1 MHAGIARASPVMT
14 TGAAARFPKAELPV
28 PEEPTR
34 IYLDYN
40 ASTPV
45 APAVSAAMR
54 PLLDTGFGNPSSGHW
69 AGRPARDA
77 VDAARRRIASL
88 LGCDAD
94 EIVLTSGGSEA
105 NNQVVKSVVRA
116 DASAPHIVTT
126 AVEHPAVLEPCR
138 FVEALGARVTVVP
151 VDGHGLVDPDD
162 VRRAIAPDTAL
173 VSVMHANNEVGTI
186 QPVGEIARIAREH
199 GVLCHTDAAQSAGK
213 IPVRVRELGVDLLSL
228 AGHKLYAP
236 KGVGALFVRR
246 GVAPTPLVHGG
257 GHEGGRRAGTESALL
272 AAGLGA
278 ACELAEADPCED
290 RLRELRE
297 RLWNGLRARF
307 GDRVVLNGHPD
318 RRLPNTLNVSFP
330 GRYGD
335 EILARM
341 PEIAASTGSACHT
354 GERALSPV
362 LAAMGVPP
370 VVGHGAVRLS
380 VGRGTTAAEVDAAV
394 ERIAGCV

>member
-1 MHAGIARASPVMT
+1 MT
-14 TGAAARFPKAELPV
+14 TGAAARFPKAEFLV
-28 PEEPTR
+28 PEERTR

-40 ASTPV
+40 ASTPI
-45 APAVSAAMR
+45 APAVAAAMR
-54 PLLDTGFGNPSSGHW
+54 PLLERDFGNPSSGHW
-69 AGRPARDA
+69 AGRPAHDA
-77 VDAARRRIASL
+77 VGAARRRIASL
-88 LGCDAD
+88 LGCDPG

-105 NNQVVKSVVRA
+105 NNQVIKGVVPGA
-116 DASAPHIVTT
+116 ASPPHIVTT
-126 AVEHPAVLEPCR
+126 AVEHPAILEPCR
-138 FVEALGARVTVVP
+138 FVETLGARVTVVP

-186 QPVGEIARIAREH
+186 QPIAEISRIARDH
-199 GVLCHTDAAQSAGK
+199 GVLFHTDAAQSAGK

-246 GVAPTPLVHGG
+246 GVELTPLVHGG
-257 GHEGGRRAGTESALL
+257 GHEEGRRAGTESALL
-272 AAGLGA
+272 ATGLGA
-278 ACELAEADPCED
+278 ACHLAETDPCGD
-290 RLRELRE
+290 RLRDLRD
-297 RLWNGLRARF
+297 RLWNELRAKL
-307 GDRVVLNGHPD
+307 GDRILLNGHPTL
-318 RRLPNTLNVSFP
+318 RLPNTLNVGFT

-370 VVGHGAVRLS
+370 AVGHGAIRLS
-380 VGRGTTAAEVDAAV
+380 VGRGTTEADVDAAV
-394 ERIAGCV
+394 DRIARCR

>member
-1 MHAGIARASPVMT
+1 MT

-45 APAVSAAMR
+45 APSVSAAIR
-54 PLLDTGFGNPSSGHW
+54 PLLDTGFGNPSSKHW

-77 VDAARRRIASL
+77 VGAARRRIASL

-116 DASAPHIVTT
+116 DTSAPHIVTT
-126 AVEHPAVLEPCR
+126 AVEHPAILEPCR
-138 FVEALGARVTVVP
+138 FVETLGARVTVVP

-173 VSVMHANNEVGTI
+173 VSVMHANNEVGTV
-186 QPVGEIARIAREH
+186 QPITEISRIARGH
-199 GVLCHTDAAQSAGK
+199 GVLFHTDAAQSAGK

-246 GVAPTPLVHGG
+246 GVALPPLMHGG
-257 GHEGGRRAGTESALL
+257 GHEDGRRAGTESALL
-272 AAGLGA
+272 ATGLGA
-278 ACELAEADPCED
+278 ACHLAETNPCGERLRDLRD
-290 RLRELRE
+290 RLWRGLQS
-297 RLWNGLRARF
+297 RLGE
-307 GDRVVLNGHPD
+307 RVVLNGHPT
-318 RRLPNTLNVSFP
+318 RRLPNTLNVGFP
-330 GRYGD
+330 GRHGD
-335 EILARM
+335 DILARV
-341 PEIAASTGSACHT
+341 PEIAASTGSACHS
-354 GERALSPV
+354 GGRVLSPV

-370 VVGHGAVRLS
+370 AVGHGAIRLS
-380 VGRGTTAAEVDAAV
+380 VGRGTTEAEIDDAV
-394 ERIAGCV
+394 ERIAGCL

>member
-1 MHAGIARASPVMT
+1 MT
-14 TGAAARFPKAELPV
+14 TGAAAKFPKAELPV
-28 PEEPTR
+28 SAEPTR

-40 ASTPV
+40 ASTPI
-45 APAVSAAMR
+45 APAVAAAMR
-54 PLLDTGFGNPSSGHW
+54 PLLDAGFGNPSSGHW
-69 AGRPARDA
+69 AGRPARGA
-77 VDAARRRIASL
+77 VGEARRRVASL

-105 NNQVVKSVVRA
+105 NNHVVKGVA
-116 DASAPHIVTT
+116 LGAASPPHIVTT

-138 FVEALGARVTVVP
+138 FVESLGARITLVP
-151 VDGHGLVDPDD
+151 VDRCGLVDPDD

-186 QPVGEIARIAREH
+186 QPVAEIARIAREH
-199 GVLCHTDAAQSAGK
+199 GVPFHTDAAQSAGK

-246 GVAPTPLVHGG
+246 GVTLTPLLHGG

-278 ACELAEADPCED
+278 ACELAEADPCGD
-290 RLRELRE
+290 RLRGLRD
-297 RLWNGLRARF
+297 RLWNGLRARL
-307 GDRVVLNGHPD
+307 GGRVVLNGHPD
-318 RRLPNTLNVSFP
+318 RRLPNTLNVSVP

-362 LAAMGVPP
+362 LAAMGVAPA
-370 VVGHGAVRLS
+370 VGHGAVRLS

>member
-1 MHAGIARASPVMT
+1 MA
-14 TGAAARFPKAELPV
+14 
-28 PEEPTR
+28 EEPPR

-40 ASTPV
+40 ASTPIAPGV
-45 APAVSAAMR
+45 AAAMQPFLER
-54 PLLDTGFGNPSSGHW
+54 DFGNPSSGHW
-69 AGRPARDA
+69 AGRPAHDA
-77 VDAARRRIASL
+77 VAAARRRIASL

-105 NNQVVKSVVRA
+105 NNQVIQGTA
-116 DASAPHIVTT
+116 LGAASPPHIVTT
-126 AVEHPAVLEPCR
+126 AVEHPAILEPCR
-138 FVEALGARVTVVP
+138 FVETLGARVTVLP
-151 VDGHGLVDPDD
+151 VDRHGLVDPDD

-173 VSVMHANNEVGTI
+173 VSVMHANNEVGTVE
-186 QPVGEIARIAREH
+186 PVAEIARIAREH

-246 GVAPTPLVHGG
+246 GVKLTPLVHGG

-278 ACELAEADPCED
+278 ACHLAETDPCED
-290 RLRELRE
+290 RLRELRD
-297 RLWNGLRARF
+297 RLWNGLAARL
-307 GDRVVLNGHPD
+307 GDRVVLNGHLD
-318 RRLPNTLNVSFP
+318 RRLPNTLNVSLP

-341 PEIAASTGSACHT
+341 PEVAASTGSACHT

-362 LAAMGVPP
+362 LAAMGTPP
-370 VVGHGAVRLS
+370 AVGHGAIRLS
-380 VGRGTTAAEVDAAV
+380 VGRGTTESDVDTAV
-394 ERIAGCV
+394 ERIAGCL

>member
-1 MHAGIARASPVMT
+1 MT
-14 TGAAARFPKAELPV
+14 TGAAAKFPKAELPV
-28 PEEPTR
+28 SAEPTR

-40 ASTPV
+40 ASTPI
-45 APAVSAAMR
+45 APAVAAAMR
-54 PLLDTGFGNPSSGHW
+54 PLLDAGFGNPSSGHW

-77 VDAARRRIASL
+77 VRGARRRAASL

-94 EIVLTSGGSEA
+94 EVVLTSGGSEA
-105 NNQVVKSVVRA
+105 NNHVVKGVA
-116 DASAPHIVTT
+116 LGTASPPHIVTT

-138 FVEALGARVTVVP
+138 FVETLGARITVVP
-151 VDGHGLVDPDD
+151 VDRHGLVDPDD
-162 VRRAIAPDTAL
+162 IRRAIAPDTAL

-186 QPVGEIARIAREH
+186 QPVAEIARIARER
-199 GVLCHTDAAQSAGK
+199 GVLFHTDAAQSAGK

-246 GVAPTPLVHGG
+246 GVTLTPLVHGG
-257 GHEGGRRAGTESALL
+257 GHEAGRRAGTESALL

-278 ACELAEADPCED
+278 ACELAETDPCGD
-290 RLRELRE
+290 RLRGLRD
-297 RLWNGLRARF
+297 RLWNGLRARL
-307 GDRVVLNGHPD
+307 GDRAVLNGHPD

-362 LAAMGVPP
+362 LAAMGAPP
-370 VVGHGAVRLS
+370 AVGHGAVRLS
-380 VGRGTTAAEVDAAV
+380 VGRGTTEGEIDAAV

>member
-1 MHAGIARASPVMT
+1 MT
-14 TGAAARFPKAELPV
+14 AGAAARFPKAELPV
-28 PEEPTR
+28 SEEPTR

-40 ASTPV
+40 ASTPI
-45 APAVSAAMR
+45 APAVTAAMR
-54 PLLDTGFGNPSSGHW
+54 PLLDAGFGNPSSGHW
-69 AGRPARDA
+69 AGRPAREA
-77 VDAARRRIASL
+77 VCEARRRVASL

-105 NNQVVKSVVRA
+105 NNHVVKGIA
-116 DASAPHIVTT
+116 LGAASPPHIVTT
-126 AVEHPAVLEPCR
+126 AVEHPAVLAPCR
-138 FVEALGARVTVVP
+138 FAESLGARVTVVP

-173 VSVMHANNEVGTI
+173 VSVMHANNEVGTV
-186 QPVGEIARIAREH
+186 QPVAEIARIAREH
-199 GVLCHTDAAQSAGK
+199 GVLFHTDAAQSAGK

-246 GVAPTPLVHGG
+246 GVTLAPLVHGG

-272 AAGLGA
+272 ATGLGA
-278 ACELAEADPCED
+278 ACRLAEAEPCD
-290 RLRELRE
+290 HRLRELRD
-297 RLWNGLRARF
+297 RLWNGLRARL

-318 RRLPNTLNVSFP
+318 RRLPNTLNVSLI

-335 EILARM
+335 EILAQM

-362 LAAMGVPP
+362 LAAMGVAPA
-370 VVGHGAVRLS
+370 VGLGAVRLS
-380 VGRGTTAAEVDAAV
+380 VGRGTTEGEVDAAV
-394 ERIAGCV
+394 ERIAGCLS

>member
-1 MHAGIARASPVMT
+1 
-14 TGAAARFPKAELPV
+14 
-28 PEEPTR
+28 
-34 IYLDYN
+34 
-40 ASTPV
+40 
-45 APAVSAAMR
+45 MR
-54 PLLDTGFGNPSSGHW
+54 RLLDRDFGNPSSGHW

-77 VDAARRRIASL
+77 IREARRRIASL

-105 NNQVVKSVVRA
+105 NNHVVKGVA
-116 DASAPHIVTT
+116 LGAAPPPHIVTT

-138 FVEALGARVTVVP
+138 FVESLGARITVVP
-151 VDGHGLVDPDD
+151 VDRHGLVDPDD

-186 QPVGEIARIAREH
+186 EPVAEIARIAREH

-246 GVAPTPLVHGG
+246 GVTLTPLVHGG

-272 AAGLGA
+272 AAALGA
-278 ACELAEADPCED
+278 ACRLAETDPCED
-290 RLRELRE
+290 RLRGLRD
-297 RLWNGLRARF
+297 RLWNGLRARL

-318 RRLPNTLNVSFP
+318 RRLPNTLNVSLT
-330 GRYGD
+330 GCYGD
-335 EILARM
+335 EILARV

-354 GERALSPV
+354 GQRTLSPV

-370 VVGHGAVRLS
+370 AVGHGAVRLS
-380 VGRGTTAAEVDAAV
+380 VGRGTTEGQVDAAV
-394 ERIAGCV
+394 ERIAGCL

>member
-1 MHAGIARASPVMT
+1 MT
-14 TGAAARFPKAELPV
+14 TGAAAKFPKAELPV
-28 PEEPTR
+28 SEEPTR

-40 ASTPV
+40 ASTPI
-45 APAVSAAMR
+45 APAVAAAMR
-54 PLLDTGFGNPSSGHW
+54 RLLDRDFGNPSSGHW

-77 VDAARRRIASL
+77 IREARRRIASL

-105 NNQVVKSVVRA
+105 NNQVVKGVALRA
-116 DASAPHIVTT
+116 ASPPHIVTT
-126 AVEHPAVLEPCR
+126 AVEHPAILEPCR
-138 FVEALGARVTVVP
+138 FVESLGARITVVP
-151 VDGHGLVDPDD
+151 VDRDGLVDPDD
-162 VRRAIAPDTAL
+162 VRRAIVPDTAL

-186 QPVGEIARIAREH
+186 EPVAEIARIAREH

-246 GVAPTPLVHGG
+246 GVTLASLVHGG

-278 ACELAEADPCED
+278 ACHLAETDPCED
-290 RLRELRE
+290 RLRELRD
-297 RLWNGLRARF
+297 RLWNGLRARL

-318 RRLPNTLNVSFP
+318 RRLPNTLNVSLT
-330 GRYGD
+330 GCYGD
-335 EILARM
+335 EILARV

-354 GERALSPV
+354 GQRTLSPV

-370 VVGHGAVRLS
+370 AVGHGAVRLS
-380 VGRGTTAAEVDAAV
+380 VGRGTTEGQVDAAV
-394 ERIAGCV
+394 ERIAGCL

>member
-1 MHAGIARASPVMT
+1 MT
-14 TGAAARFPKAELPV
+14 TGADARFPKAELPV
-28 PEEPTR
+28 SEEPTR

-40 ASTPV
+40 ASTPI
-45 APAVSAAMR
+45 APAVAAAMR
-54 PLLDTGFGNPSSGHW
+54 SLLDAGFGNPSSGHW

-77 VDAARRRIASL
+77 VCEARRRVASL

-105 NNQVVKSVVRA
+105 NNHAVKGVA
-116 DASAPHIVTT
+116 LGAASPPHIVTT

-138 FVEALGARVTVVP
+138 FVESLGARVTVVP
-151 VDGHGLVDPDD
+151 VDRHGLVDPDD

-186 QPVGEIARIAREH
+186 EAVAEIARIARER
-199 GVLCHTDAAQSAGK
+199 GVLVHTDAAQSAGK

-246 GVAPTPLVHGG
+246 GVTLTPLVHGG

-278 ACELAEADPCED
+278 ACRLAETDPCEE
-290 RLRELRE
+290 RLRELRD
-297 RLWNGLRARF
+297 RLWNGLRARL

-318 RRLPNTLNVSFP
+318 RRLPNTVNVSFP

-335 EILARM
+335 EILARI
-341 PEIAASTGSACHT
+341 PEIAASTGSACHA

-370 VVGHGAVRLS
+370 RVGLGAVRLS
-380 VGRGTTAAEVDAAV
+380 VGRGTTEADVDTVAEGIS
-394 ERIAGCV
+394 RCL

>member
-1 MHAGIARASPVMT
+1 MT

-45 APAVSAAMR
+45 APSVSAAMR

-77 VDAARRRIASL
+77 VGAARRRIASL

-116 DASAPHIVTT
+116 DTSAPHIVTT
-126 AVEHPAVLEPCR
+126 AVEHPAILEPCR
-138 FVEALGARVTVVP
+138 FVETLGARVTVVP

-173 VSVMHANNEVGTI
+173 VSVMHANNEVGTV
-186 QPVGEIARIAREH
+186 QPITEISRIARGH
-199 GVLCHTDAAQSAGK
+199 GVLFHTDAAQSAGK

-246 GVAPTPLVHGG
+246 GVALPPLVHGG
-257 GHEGGRRAGTESALL
+257 GHEDGRRAGTESALL
-272 AAGLGA
+272 ATGLGA
-278 ACELAEADPCED
+278 ACHLAETDPCGERLRDLRD
-290 RLRELRE
+290 RLWRGLQS
-297 RLWNGLRARF
+297 RL
-307 GDRVVLNGHPD
+307 GDRVVLNGHPT
-318 RRLPNTLNVSFP
+318 RRLPNTLNVGFP
-330 GRYGD
+330 GRHGD
-335 EILARM
+335 DILARV
-341 PEIAASTGSACHT
+341 PEIAASTGSACHA
-354 GERALSPV
+354 GGRVLSPV

-370 VVGHGAVRLS
+370 AVGHGAIRLS
-380 VGRGTTAAEVDAAV
+380 VGRGTTEAEIDDAV
-394 ERIAGCV
+394 ERIAGCL